1 MAESDATSTTPA
13 DDGLARVETN
23 GTVDTGGRRAFV
35 WCEDEDTGHRFDL
48 PARALPKK
56 GVKVVVGYPLN
67 FKKFGRTGKTRL
79 QLAADPA
86 ESDVHGDVD
95 ESGAPESN
103 TGGDAIQAAQAAA
116 SQPVEERAPE
126 VAPSGDVQHQETA
139 AAAPDLADGE
149 PVEASEP
156 QVDGEPAA
164 AKSTTTRTR
173 RNPA

>member
-13 DDGLARVETN
+13 DDGRAHVNEN

-35 WCEDEDTGHRFDL
+35 WCEDTSTGHRFDM
-48 PARALPKK
+48 PSRALPKK
-56 GVKVVVGYPLN
+56 GVKVVEGYPLN
-67 FKKFGRTGKTRL
+67 FKTTARAGKTRL

-95 ESGAPESN
+95 ETTAPEST

-116 SQPVEERAPE
+116 TQPVEERAPE

-139 AAAPDLADGE
+139 AAAPDLADGA
-149 PVEASEP
+149 PVDASEP
-156 QVDGEPAA
+156 QAAGDVAA
-164 AKSTTTRTR
+164 AKSTTTRNR
-173 RNPA
+173 RTPA